1 MRPPILNLLEKL
13 LVNGNRFHFRLER
26 AHLLGWVTISL
37 RNPMNKTSVW
47 FVVLLAGLGVL
58 PSLSIDMG
66 LPALDS
72 IAVTLHTT
80 DAAAAM
86 TLSLFLVGFAFA
98 PLICGPL
105 SDRHGRRPVLVWGTA
120 AFALAAAGC
129 TFAPTI
135 EVLLFGRLIQG
146 FGSGAVT
153 VLSSALVR
161 DLFEG
166 HEARAKFAQ
175 LGVMRSFAPMIA
187 PTIGAWI
194 LTFAH
199 WRWIYGTLAAV
210 GTALFMLI
218 FFGFA
223 ESAKL
228 NTAPLSV
235 KALFAEYTEVFKH
248 KVSFGYAAMNA
259 LYFGA
264 VFTYVTNSPLL
275 MIKHFGLTDQ
285 LFGYMFAGT
294 AFGIMCGAFVNGKL
308 NHFKKSPKLSLY
320 LGLAIS
326 STAVLSNV
334 AITSLALDAPQTLFP
349 GLFAFT
355 FSAGLLAPTTNH
367 GCVEHL
373 PHIAG
378 VASAVMAFLQMVMGA
393 LAGVLVSYT
402 YDGATSWAMTLSMLF
417 FVLTSALTYFF
428 LVKPSEK
435 NLHHNATTVHI
446 IQPD

>member
-1 MRPPILNLLEKL
+1 M
-13 LVNGNRFHFRLER
+13 
-26 AHLLGWVTISL
+26 S
-37 RNPMNKTSVW
+37 KTSVW
-47 FVVLLAGLGVL
+47 FIVLLAGLGIL

-72 IAVTLHTT
+72 IAVSLHSS

-105 SDRHGRRPVLVWGTA
+105 SDRHGRRPVLVWGTL
-120 AFALAAAGC
+120 AFALAAVGC
-129 TFAPTI
+129 TFAPSI
-135 EVLLFGRLIQG
+135 EILLLGRLIQG

-175 LGVMRSFAPMIA
+175 IGVMRSFAPMIA

-194 LTFAH
+194 LTIAH
-199 WRWIYGTLAAV
+199 WRWIYGTLAVV

-218 FFGFA
+218 YFGFA

-235 KALFAEYTEVFKH
+235 KALLSEYTEVFKH
-248 KVSFGYAAMNA
+248 KVSFGYAAMHA

-275 MIKHFGLTDQ
+275 MMKHFGLTDQ

-294 AFGIMCGAFVNGKL
+294 AFGIMCGAFANGKL

-320 LGLAIS
+320 LGLGIS
-326 STAVLSNV
+326 STAVIVNV
-334 AITSLALDAPQTLFP
+334 LLTYLGLDVPQSLFP

-355 FSAGLLAPTTNH
+355 FSAGLLAPTTTL

-402 YDGATSWAMTLSMLF
+402 YDGTSSWAMTLSMLF
-417 FVLTSALTYFF
+417 FVFTSGLTYFF

-435 NLHHNATTVHI
+435 DLKHVAPTVHVI
-446 IQPD
+446 ET